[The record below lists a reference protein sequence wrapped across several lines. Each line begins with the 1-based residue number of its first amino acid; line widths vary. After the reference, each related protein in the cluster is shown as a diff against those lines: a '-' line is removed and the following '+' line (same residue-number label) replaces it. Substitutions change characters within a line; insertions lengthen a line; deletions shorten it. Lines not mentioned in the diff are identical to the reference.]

1 MDNAFLNSLKVDIK
15 PLSAVQE
22 FLQIAE
28 ILKKEGIDIS
38 KVKQKIGSRNEQ
50 RWTVLSD
57 AWPDGFD
64 LRQICTK
71 YPNLKL
77 DYPIGR
83 KINEMSK
90 ILNGNS
96 KGYKISDEEM
106 AKLQKLFERKKSA
119 NKELLEVLRIISPDF
134 TTKAESIKD
143 LVLRTNG
150 KAITL
155 GQLYYDSFIS
165 SPTRDLLKQMGY
177 EHDFPLGQRIIRAR
191 RLVDGKIKDNSLSN
205 EEKEEL
211 KSYIGISR
219 KYSIEKIGDEYGI

>member
-1 MDNAFLNSLKVDIK
+1 MDNAFFNSLKVDIK

-38 KVKQKIGSRNEQ
+38 RVKQKKGGRNDQ
-50 RWTVLSD
+50 KWTVLSD
-57 AWPDGFD
+57 VWPDEFTC
-64 LRQICTK
+64 RQMSIK

-83 KINEMSK
+83 KINEISK
-90 ILNGNS
+90 ILKCNNS
-96 KGYKISDEEM
+96 GYKVSDEEM
-106 AKLQKLFERKKSA
+106 VKLQKLFERKKSA
-119 NKELLEVLRIISPDF
+119 NKELLQVLRIISPDF
-134 TTKAESIKD
+134 TAKAESIKD

-165 SPTRDLLKQMGY
+165 SHTRDLLKEMGY

-191 RLVDGKIKDNSLSN
+191 RLVDGKIKDDSLSD

-219 KYSIEKIGDEYGI
+219 KYSIEK

>member
-1 MDNAFLNSLKVDIK
+1 MDNAFFNSLKVDIK

-38 KVKQKIGSRNEQ
+38 RVKQKKGGRNDQ

-57 AWPDGFD
+57 VWPDEFTC
-64 LRQICTK
+64 RQMSIK

-83 KINEMSK
+83 KINEISK
-90 ILNGNS
+90 ILKGNNS
-96 KGYKISDEEM
+96 GYKVSDEEM
-106 AKLQKLFERKKSA
+106 VKLQKLFERKKSA
-119 NKELLEVLRIISPDF
+119 NKELLQVLRIISPDF
-134 TTKAESIKD
+134 TAKAESIKD

-165 SPTRDLLKQMGY
+165 SHTRDLLKEMGY

-191 RLVDGKIKDNSLSN
+191 RLVDGKIKDDSLSD

-219 KYSIEKIGDEYGI
+219 KYSIEK

>member
-1 MDNAFLNSLKVDIK
+1 MDNAFFNSLKVDIK

-38 KVKQKIGSRNEQ
+38 RVKQKKGGRNDQ

-57 AWPDGFD
+57 VWPDEFTC
-64 LRQICTK
+64 RQMSIK

-83 KINEMSK
+83 KINEISK
-90 ILNGNS
+90 ILKGNNS
-96 KGYKISDEEM
+96 VYKVSDEEM
-106 AKLQKLFERKKSA
+106 VKLQKLFERKKSA
-119 NKELLEVLRIISPDF
+119 NKELLQVLRIISPDF
-134 TTKAESIKD
+134 TAKAESIKD

-165 SPTRDLLKQMGY
+165 SHTRDLLKEMGY

-191 RLVDGKIKDNSLSN
+191 RLVDGKIKDDSLSD

-219 KYSIEKIGDEYGI
+219 KYSIEK

>member
-1 MDNAFLNSLKVDIK
+1 MDNAFFNSLKVDIK

-38 KVKQKIGSRNEQ
+38 RVKQKKGGRNDQ
-50 RWTVLSD
+50 KWTVLSD
-57 AWPDGFD
+57 VWPDEFTC
-64 LRQICTK
+64 RQMSIK

-83 KINEMSK
+83 KINEISK
-90 ILNGNS
+90 ILKGNNS
-96 KGYKISDEEM
+96 GYKVSDEEM
-106 AKLQKLFERKKSA
+106 VKLQKLFERKKSA
-119 NKELLEVLRIISPDF
+119 NKELLQVLRIISPDF
-134 TTKAESIKD
+134 TAKAESIKD

-165 SPTRDLLKQMGY
+165 SHTRDLLKEMGY
-177 EHDFPLGQRIIRAR
+177 ERDFPLGQRIIRAR
-191 RLVDGKIKDNSLSN
+191 RLVDGKIKDDSLSD

-219 KYSIEKIGDEYGI
+219 KYSIEK

>member
-38 KVKQKIGSRNEQ
+38 KVKQKIGGRNEQ

-57 AWPDGFD
+57 VWPDEFASS
-64 LRQICTK
+64 QMSVK

-83 KINEMSK
+83 KINEISK

-96 KGYKISDEEM
+96 KGYKVSNEEM

-119 NKELLEVLRIISPDF
+119 NKELLQVLRIISPDF
-134 TTKAESIKD
+134 NARTEKIKD

-165 SPTRDLLKQMGY
+165 SHTRDMLKQMGY

-191 RLVDGKIKDNSLSN
+191 RLVDGKIKDDSLSN

-211 KSYIGISR
+211 KNYIGASR
-219 KYSIEKIGDEYGI
+219 SYNMEK

>member
-1 MDNAFLNSLKVDIK
+1 MDNAFFNSLKVDIK

-38 KVKQKIGSRNEQ
+38 RVKQKKGGRNDQ
-50 RWTVLSD
+50 KWTVLSD
-57 AWPDGFD
+57 VWPDEFTC
-64 LRQICTK
+64 RQMSIK

-83 KINEMSK
+83 KINEISK
-90 ILNGNS
+90 ILKGNNS
-96 KGYKISDEEM
+96 GYKVSDEEM
-106 AKLQKLFERKKSA
+106 VKLQKLFERKKSA
-119 NKELLEVLRIISPDF
+119 NKELLQVLRIISPDF
-134 TTKAESIKD
+134 TAKAESIKD

-165 SPTRDLLKQMGY
+165 SHTRDLLKETGY

-191 RLVDGKIKDNSLSN
+191 RLVDGKIKDDSLSD

-219 KYSIEKIGDEYGI
+219 KYSIEK